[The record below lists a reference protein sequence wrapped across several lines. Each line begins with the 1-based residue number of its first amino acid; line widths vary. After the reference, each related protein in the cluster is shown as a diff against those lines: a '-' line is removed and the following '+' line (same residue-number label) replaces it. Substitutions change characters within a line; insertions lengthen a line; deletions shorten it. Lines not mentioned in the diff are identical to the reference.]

1 MTDQESMELALLL
14 SDHLRCL
21 TGSSLA
27 TYLQRYYGLDSTQGL
42 SVDLI
47 YAIEVDGGNFRKG
60 YISSVPIRTWVISK
74 ESCRLIPLVD
84 MRPFNAAS
92 DLGKLWPH
100 PIISYYA
107 ELPQV
112 LSVEGIGPIVSKK
125 GIEQLMNYYRILTIE
140 RCDGVLS
147 ILAEN
152 KGWLL
157 GR

>member
-14 SDHLRCL
+14 SDHLRHL
-21 TGSSLA
+21 SGSSLA
-27 TYLQRYYGLDSTQGL
+27 TYLQRYYGLDSAQEL

-47 YAIEVDGGNFRKG
+47 YAIEVDGGNFRSG
-60 YISSVPIRTWVISK
+60 YISSVPIRTWEIGK
-74 ESCRLIPLVD
+74 ESCRLIPFVN
-84 MRPFNAAS
+84 MVPFNAAS
-92 DLGKLWPH
+92 DLGNLWPH

-125 GIEQLMNYYRILTIE
+125 GIEQLMKYYRILTIG
-140 RCDGVLS
+140 RCNGVLS
-147 ILAEN
+147 IVAEY